1 MYATKAE
8 LEAKVILPII
18 NNLVTKLLAELRR
31 KANDPSARKWYA
43 YSVTRNDRLGSR
55 PLRLRP
61 FVGYTRQ
68 QSKSSISEE
77 DYAKFIAI
85 LKDYYFGP
93 KLIKDWRQK
102 FLPSRTEALT
112 YLGTSQRF
120 GGIFVDLVKY
130 SRYSTDVEDYF
141 PRIIPVWILDE
152 IFIEVI
158 SKSFGEDVSSLSD
171 YVDKL
176 IEKTRKHKINPDKPK
191 RFFDRARYILDSEG
205 EEALEKF
212 VGKFASELRTK
223 LFNKYKDPYVLAV
236 AAWKYVINLV
246 RKRLRERMDSIQA
259 ELNYRP
265 DNYGLSEELANQL
278 SGRKLPISSHVYY
291 LYGYFTNEQAS
302 KSEDAYIKHF
312 LSHFVTEEEVKYPF
326 IVSYEDFVHF
336 VIDHYLNG
344 TLRDYICMARI
355 SLVPSASKTTSLYV
369 NVGNPKLTPV
379 VVSKKSDYLRRTLA
393 LYDELHR
400 ALAGKLEKLKLKL
413 QNPNLPIN
421 LLIRNSEL
429 YDIISKANTLKKLVK
444 DFSVGYGYTEE
455 LYDKYGNLLYVPRIT
470 INGFK
475 DLVSKVVNKEIEIE
489 EDPKKLEEGLTFLKT
504 LEDILKI
511 YTLHEEDPFKGNDS
525 LKLLLFN
532 LAELAKVLLD
542 TKVEN
547 LYLLTTYAP
556 IKGPIVSKVGTVDL
570 SQIKKLDLLDKK
582 SLLNLNVQT
591 ALSTYDEVVQSFSV
605 TRLPD
610 KSQAKADST
619 VKVIKT
625 KTLDLEKPSELEDD
639 DLI

>member
-8 LEAKVILPII
+8 LEAKVVLPIV

-31 KANDPSARKWYA
+31 RANDPSARKWYA
-43 YSVTRNDRLGSR
+43 YGVTRDDRLGSR
-55 PLRLRP
+55 PLRLSP

-93 KLIKDWRQK
+93 KLVKDWRQK
-102 FLPSRTEALT
+102 FLPSHTEALT
-112 YLGTSQRF
+112 YLGTPQSF

-130 SRYSTDVEDYF
+130 SRYSTDVKDYF

-171 YVDKL
+171 YVDRL

-191 RFFDRARYILDSEG
+191 RFFDRARYILDSKG

-212 VGKFASELRTK
+212 VGKLASELKTK

-246 RKRLRERMDSIQA
+246 RKRLRERMNSIQA
-259 ELNYRP
+259 ELNYRS
-265 DNYGLSEELANQL
+265 DRYGFSEELANQL
-278 SGRKLPISSHVYY
+278 SGRKLPISSHIYY

-344 TLRDYICMARI
+344 TLRDYIYMARI
-355 SLVPSASKTTSLYV
+355 SLVPSASKTISLYV

-379 VVSKKSDYLRRTLA
+379 VISKKSDYLRRTLV
-393 LYDELHR
+393 LYGELHR
-400 ALAGKLEKLKLKL
+400 ALTGKLEKLKLKL

-470 INGFK
+470 INGFR

-504 LEDILKI
+504 LEDILEI

-525 LKLLLFN
+525 LKLLLSN

-556 IKGPIVSKVGTVDL
+556 TKGPIVSKVGTVDL

-591 ALSTYDEVVQSFSV
+591 TLSTYDEVVQSFSV

>member
-8 LEAKVILPII
+8 LEAKVVLPIV
-18 NNLVTKLLAELRR
+18 NELKRKLLDGLKRSAV
-31 KANDPSARKWYA
+31 DPSARTGYG
-43 YSVTRNDRLGSR
+43 YNVYENDRLRPR

-61 FVGYTRQ
+61 FVGYIRQ
-68 QSKSSISEE
+68 KTESSISEE

-85 LKDYYFGP
+85 LKEYYFGP
-93 KLIKDWRQK
+93 KLIRDWNKK
-102 FLPSRTEALT
+102 FAPPKEEVLS
-112 YLGTSQRF
+112 YLGSTQKF
-120 GGIFVDLVKY
+120 GGIFVDLTKY
-130 SRYSTDVEDYF
+130 ARYSTETKDF
-141 PRIIPVWILDE
+141 LPRIIPEWILDE
-152 IFIEVI
+152 VFSDEVM
-158 SKSFGEDVSSLSD
+158 SAFGEEVYDLNE
-171 YVDKL
+171 YVNGL
-176 IEKTRKHKINPDKPK
+176 LEKVRKHKPNPDKPK
-191 RFFDRARYILDSEG
+191 PFLDRARAILDLNG
-205 EEALEKF
+205 EQALEKF
-212 VGKFASELRTK
+212 IRNGASKKKAK
-223 LFNKYKDPYVLAV
+223 LFNTYTDPYVLTIR
-236 AAWKYVINLV
+236 AWKYVIALV
-246 RKRLRERMDSIQA
+246 RKRLEDWINEYKIA
-259 ELNYRP
+259 LTYKP
-265 DNYGLSEELANQL
+265 DPHYISRELAEDL
-278 SGRKLPISSHVYY
+278 SGKKLPLSSHIFF

-302 KSEDAYIKHF
+302 KSKDAYIKHF

-379 VVSKKSDYLRRTLA
+379 VISKKSDYLRRTLV
-393 LYDELHR
+393 LYGELHR

-470 INGFK
+470 INGFR

-504 LEDILKI
+504 LEDILEI

-525 LKLLLFN
+525 LKLLLSN

-591 ALSTYDEVVQSFSV
+591 TLSTYDEVVQGFSV